1 MHTLHKILVW
11 VPGVKIS
18 DRATREERECAIRN
32 YAEEVTE
39 CYEGFVFTWRIT
51 ETAGRWRDK
60 YPSNVI
66 FAADDVERF
75 VAELQEVNLLQEE
88 KLNGSLTRLKELA
101 GNDLGEIVAKARD
114 EDCSN
119 RYAITYRLNCVAGIL
134 DGKYTENS
142 FYYDTMRCTS
152 RVLPR
157 VFDQVK
163 EDPDEWA
170 LVMFDYHN

>member
-11 VPGVKIS
+11 VPEVKIS
-18 DRATREERECAIRN
+18 DRATREERECAIWQF
-32 YAEEVTE
+32 AEEVTE
-39 CYEGFVFTWRIT
+39 CYGDLVF
-51 ETAGRWRDK
+51 
-60 YPSNVI
+60 SNVI

-88 KLNGSLTRLKELA
+88 KLNGSLARLKELA
-101 GNDLGEIVAKARD
+101 GNNLCKIVDKARD
-114 EDCSN
+114 EYCSDKDD
-119 RYAITYRLNCVAGIL
+119 ITYHLNCVASVL
-134 DGKYTENS
+134 DGKYTEHS